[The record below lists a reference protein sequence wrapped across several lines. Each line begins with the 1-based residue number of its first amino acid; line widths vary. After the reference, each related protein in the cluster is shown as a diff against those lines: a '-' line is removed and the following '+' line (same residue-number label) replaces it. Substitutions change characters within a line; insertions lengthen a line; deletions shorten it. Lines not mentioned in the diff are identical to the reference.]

1 MARYPKQATFNYWVH
16 VGPRVQALL
25 DEGHSIRLWEHPAE
39 GLLAN
44 LKDLPEDL
52 QKEVGIEAFDRIC
65 RGLRGVPV
73 PREDVKETVGESFHV
88 QRDRS
93 GVYRTNP
100 ENG

>member
-25 DEGHSIRLWEHPAE
+25 DAGWNIRLWNSSE

-44 LKDLPEDL
+44 LKDLPEDI

-65 RGLRGVPV
+65 RGLGGVPV
-73 PREDVKETVGESFHV
+73 PREDVKETVGESHV

-93 GVYRTNP
+93 GVCHTNA
-100 ENG
+100 

>member
-1 MARYPKQATFNYWVH
+1 MARYPKQATYNYWVY
-16 VGPRVQALL
+16 VGPRVRALL
-25 DEGHSIRLWEHPAE
+25 DEGWDIRLWDTPN

-44 LKDLPEDL
+44 LKDLPEDI

-65 RGLRGVPV
+65 RGLGGVPV
-73 PREDVKETVGESFHV
+73 PREDVKAVGESFHV